1 MNPAVW
7 LVIWLG
13 STAVACLIT
22 AWAAYLAGFD
32 HGHDEGADRERG
44 RHRAAAP
51 PELPRAGRLEITPEP
66 GLFRAGGVLPDPFP
80 GWEFFGG
87 AQVEPQP
94 GPAEYEL
101 MTRTAQTAEQ
111 PEADPMPGQLPLW
124 PDKDDP
130 DDETPSAFTR
140 RMADEV
146 EKMIAGWEAQG
157 NYDRHLIQAE
167 HLTRN

>member
-44 RHRAAAP
+44 RHRIAAP
-51 PELPRAGRLEITPEP
+51 PELPRAGRLPV
-66 GLFRAGGVLPDPFP
+66 ADPP
-80 GWEFFGG
+80 WEFFGG
-87 AQVEPQP
+87 YPLDPPV

-101 MTRTAQTAEQ
+101 MTRMAETC
-111 PEADPMPGQLPLW
+111 DV
-124 PDKDDP
+124 PDCAETDKMLGEMARETYEQHAA
-130 DDETPSAFTR
+130 DETPSDFTR
-140 RMADEV
+140 RQVAEV
-146 EKMIAGWEAQG
+146 EAMIAGWEAQG
-157 NYDRHLIQAE
+157 NYDRHLIQAR
-167 HLTRN
+167 H

>member
-44 RHRAAAP
+44 RHRIAAP
-51 PELPRAGRLEITPEP
+51 PELPRAGRLPV
-66 GLFRAGGVLPDPFP
+66 ADPP
-80 GWEFFGG
+80 WEFFGG
-87 AQVEPQP
+87 YPLDPPV

-101 MTRTAQTAEQ
+101 MTQTAAEGHSWCIRCGGIVKL
-111 PEADPMPGQLPLW
+111 PATICDRCLSEREAESVP
-124 PDKDDP
+124 
-130 DDETPSAFTR
+130 DETPSAFTR
-140 RMADEV
+140 RMADKV

-157 NYDRHLIQAE
+157 NYDRHLIQAR
-167 HLTRN
+167 H

>member
-51 PELPRAGRLEITPEP
+51 PELPRAGRL
-66 GLFRAGGVLPDPFP
+66 AADPP
-80 GWEFFGG
+80 WEFFGG

-101 MTRTAQTAEQ
+101 MTRTAECGPCHDTYADLSGHL
-111 PEADPMPGQLPLW
+111 EANVKGC
-124 PDKDDP
+124 
-130 DDETPSAFTR
+130 DDETPSDFTR
-140 RMADEV
+140 RQVAEV
-146 EKMIAGWEAQG
+146 EAMIAGWEAQG
-157 NYDRHLIQAE
+157 NYDRHLIQA
-167 HLTRN
+167 RK